1 MWIFSRVL
9 HRPESLAGDCYLGG
23 FTDHPASCC
32 NALSAIKR
40 AWAWSGEPPG
50 HRLRASMTG
59 KELWENRVGL
69 LEAIPIGRLYQ
80 GKKDFANMG
89 FPGLMKPLVE
99 EYESIS
105 TS

>member
-1 MWIFSRVL
+1 
-9 HRPESLAGDCYLGG
+9 
-23 FTDHPASCC
+23 
-32 NALSAIKR
+32 
-40 AWAWSGEPPG
+40 
-50 HRLRASMTG
+50 MTG

-69 LEAIPIGRLYQ
+69 LEGIPIGRLYQ
-80 GKKDFANMG
+80 EKKDFAMG